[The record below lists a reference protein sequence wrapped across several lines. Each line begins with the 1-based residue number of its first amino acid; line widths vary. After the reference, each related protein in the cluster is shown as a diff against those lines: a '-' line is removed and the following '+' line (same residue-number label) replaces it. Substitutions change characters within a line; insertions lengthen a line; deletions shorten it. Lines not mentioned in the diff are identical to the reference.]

1 MECSTINLRV
11 LAAAA
16 AFASKDAARY
26 YLNGVLIEIEPRSV
40 TYVATDGSRMI
51 VYRSE
56 IDDPETPNN
65 LLIGNFIIPTQQC
78 KSYKLAKED
87 TGVAKIF
94 GNGRLTIAHDFVDV
108 VFAPID
114 GIYPDWRRILP
125 RLPASGVLA
134 QFNLKL
140 LADFTK
146 FAIAIEHASPFVAH
160 NGPEA
165 PAFVWFPGDPNC
177 FGIVAPLKLT
187 DEIGRAP
194 PAWALSASN
203 AEQGDLEDMLQDE
216 AAE

>member
-11 LAAAA
+11 LAAAS
-16 AFASKDAARY
+16 AFASKDEARY
-26 YLNGVLIEIEPRSV
+26 YLNGVLLEIEPRAV
-40 TYVATDGSRMI
+40 TYIATDGHRMI

-56 IDDPETPNN
+56 LDDPETPDN
-65 LLIGNFIIPTQQC
+65 LLVGNFIIPTQQC

-94 GNGRLTIAHDFVDV
+94 GNGRLTIAHNFVDV

-114 GIYPDWRRILP
+114 GVYPDWRRVLP
-125 RLPASGVLA
+125 RLPASGALG

-146 FAIAIEHASPFVAH
+146 FAAAIEQASPFVAH

-165 PAFVWFPGDPNC
+165 PAFIWFPGSPNC
-177 FGIVAPLKLT
+177 FGIAMPLKLT
-187 DEIGRAP
+187 DELDRAP
-194 PAWALSASN
+194 PEWAVSASN
-203 AEQGDLEDMLQDE
+203 HDQGDLEDLLQSE